1 MTFSSVIYIMALTAL
16 FWNKE
21 KDSARLQAWKKIK
34 KIFSVSVNLACFYV
48 LIPSPQNEDFYSSG
62 LKGKNGWLR
71 L

>member
-34 KIFSVSVNLACFYV
+34 KNFLG
-48 LIPSPQNEDFYSSG
+48 Q
-62 LKGKNGWLR
+62 R
-71 L
+71 